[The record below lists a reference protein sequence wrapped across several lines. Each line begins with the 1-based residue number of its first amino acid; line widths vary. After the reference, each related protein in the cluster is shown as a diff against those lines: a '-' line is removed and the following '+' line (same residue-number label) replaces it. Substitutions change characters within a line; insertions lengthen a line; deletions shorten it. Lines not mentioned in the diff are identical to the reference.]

1 MLSSPV
7 SQLLWVV
14 PVPDSETVCVPAASV
29 KVRVAL
35 RAPATIGWKVT
46 LAVQLDPA
54 ATFAPPD
61 VPTAWLPK
69 AMLGGLTV
77 TDPAAGLPT
86 MTRPMAALV
95 SCSVN
100 QMLPSGPGVMPVG
113 CTLAEKALAVK
124 TGNSV
129 TDPLVVMRPMALLP
143 WSTNQRAPSDPAVIA
158 VGAPWP
164 ESGGNSWTRWPGV
177 IMPIVPWFC
186 SVNHRLPSGPTVM
199 PAMPAPVPEA
209 ACASLTRTPAAVIS
223 PILPPLAPCSV
234 NQRWPSGPEAM
245 AVGMRPDVTG
255 KVVATVPAGA
265 LGSMVPM
272 VLLPKSV
279 NHMWPS
285 GPVTMPVGMAPAL
298 LIANSFWLP
307 VVDERP
313 TWLTLADSSVNQMRL
328 SGPLV

>member
-7 SQLLWVV
+7 SQLLPVV

-35 RAPATIGWKVT
+35 RAPAAVGWKVT

-54 ATFAPPD
+54 ATFAPEQESLETPKSPGLAPLRATEETFTIAVVPLLSVTMVAEPD

-69 AMLGGLTV
+69 ATLEGLTV

-129 TDPLVVMRPMALLP
+129 TDPLVVMRPTALLP

-199 PAMPAPVPEA
+199 PALLPEA

-234 NQRWPSGPEAM
+234 NQRWPSGPEAR
-245 AVGMRPDVTG
+245 AGGMRPDVTG

-265 LGSMVPM
+265 FGSRVQL
-272 VLLPKSV
+272 VL
-279 NHMWPS
+279 
-285 GPVTMPVGMAPAL
+285 
-298 LIANSFWLP
+298 
-307 VVDERP
+307 
-313 TWLTLADSSVNQMRL
+313 
-328 SGPLV
+328 